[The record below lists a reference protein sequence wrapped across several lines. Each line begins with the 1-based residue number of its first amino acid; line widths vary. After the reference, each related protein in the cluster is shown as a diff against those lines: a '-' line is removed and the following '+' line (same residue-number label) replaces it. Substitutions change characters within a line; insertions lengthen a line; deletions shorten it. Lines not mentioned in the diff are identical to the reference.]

1 MRLHIRSNKRMNMLN
16 RSIASSERCKE
27 YAGRAESIYLG
38 YDVDTD
44 KLMDSGA
51 FNPREISGI
60 TLVKFSTLSKTI
72 FNRVPSSVLTSIVST
87 DRFQN
92 LRRINLVQTTF
103 DMALELPNLEIYSSY
118 RIGTF
123 STYTRAIFNS
133 DDLPNLRR
141 LIIHHGDDAGD
152 FGHLY
157 ESIIPQLDHLALVGL
172 YGTELERLLFLS
184 TSLQSLRCAYAGS
197 REGLVEV
204 LDQIVRIDVKELRYH
219 QILEL
224 DSSDDWETDFKLIE
238 KLKKLVEGK
247 DELKRLKLSFIFEY
261 GERPSKD
268 VCDQTLARWNGIKDE
283 LESMCSKKGIE
294 IVALT
299 CKLSDLEDYI

>member
-1 MRLHIRSNKRMNMLN
+1 MLN
-16 RSIASSERCKE
+16 RSIASSERCKG
-27 YAGRAESIYLG
+27 YASRTESIFLRG
-38 YDVDTD
+38 HVNAD
-44 KLMDSGA
+44 KLMKSEA
-51 FNPREISGI
+51 LNPREIFSI

-118 RIGTF
+118 RVGTF

-141 LIIHHGDDAGD
+141 LILQHGDDAGD

-157 ESIIPQLDHLALVGL
+157 DSIIPQLDHLALVGL
-172 YGTELERLLFLS
+172 YETELEHLLFLS
-184 TSLQSLRCAYAGS
+184 TSLQSLCCHYVGS

-204 LDQIVRIDVKELRYH
+204 LNQIVRIDVKKLH
-219 QILEL
+219 LNQILEL
-224 DSSDDWETDFKLIE
+224 DSSDDWETDFKSIE
-238 KLKKLVEGK
+238 KLKKLVEVK
-247 DELKRLKLSFIFEY
+247 DKLKWVKLSFIFEY
-261 GERPSKD
+261 EERPLED
-268 VCDQTLARWNGIKDE
+268 VCDRSLARWNGIKDE

-294 IVALT
+294 VVALT
-299 CKLSDLEDYI
+299 CALSNLEDEEACVWNA